1 VLSSEKKKKKKK
13 RTSSSRYDIILPVK
27 IFVVPSNGFF

>member
-1 VLSSEKKKKKKK
+1 VLSSEKKKKKK

-27 IFVVPSNGFF
+27 IFVVLSNGFF